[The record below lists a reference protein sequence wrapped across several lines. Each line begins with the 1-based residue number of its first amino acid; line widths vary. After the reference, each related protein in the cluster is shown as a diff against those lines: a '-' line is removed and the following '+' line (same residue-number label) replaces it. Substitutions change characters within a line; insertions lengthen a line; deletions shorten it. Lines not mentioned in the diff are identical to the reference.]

1 MCKLIKADVVTCCT
15 IRSSIRGLVG
25 RESLAKMYEQ
35 SRRFKYGPLG
45 NGIMKS
51 LHLPSSRPSSLALAA
66 NIGMKNAEH
75 ATLVGKLRPK
85 RPVARNLSLS
95 KRVRQSESESWL
107 SNVRLLVVPLSD
119 GEDAVRQALQAHQE
133 ARQ

>member
-1 MCKLIKADVVTCCT
+1 
-15 IRSSIRGLVG
+15 
-25 RESLAKMYEQ
+25 MYEQ
-35 SRRFKYGPLG
+35 SHCFKYAPFG
-45 NGIMKS
+45 NNIMEF
-51 LHLPSSRPSSLALAA
+51 LCLPSSRPSSLALAA

-107 SNVRLLVVPLSD
+107 SSVRSLVVPLSD
-119 GEDAVRQALQAHQE
+119 GEDEVRQALRAHQG